1 MFDTNFFARRFEDW
15 SIDDIIE
22 KYFMKP
28 IMQNQGYQNPSQ
40 FMDEDIF
47 YINEIKKKFTPY
59 NKISM
64 GVLLEGSPGSQE
76 EKLLEIEKSNQL
88 LRQGA
93 KELQEDLVLYHSR
106 PVDAGAL
113 PTDANFHAGT
123 YQAALDRAA
132 IRYQGQSMYKMAA
145 ETFDNLNT
153 SINEELRN
161 ITLGEDYSTTVTAQF
176 GIGDNE
182 TSITAEIIWDA
193 DNESINIQ
201 LADDEGYLTRYPEY
215 SEGIS
220 LEEYGMSAE
229 DSLYDAVGDIAMEEY
244 ADIDEFVKNTPMGV
258 SDEFQWQRGYDLYEV
273 RLQKGANILNLN
285 QTIMVEQKGKEVP
298 LSGDRLQEA
307 VEKGLNQPGSDSVYQ
322 GIEAINIGDRRVEIP
337 DNASADE
344 ISELIFGE
352 YDAIAY
358 VNDIEDVGSISY
370 VIKPE
375 VAKVARQAS
384 NANRLFNMR
393 VAETFIKEN
402 PFLFTGSYMG
412 NDRKIRNILNIISD
426 TDRKGDMAALLNA
439 YNVAAQGRSPET
451 IGDAFD
457 EVQFIKNQLDKLTA
471 ADIAKEVNKVD
482 EIDTVEEAITKS
494 DGIDNLNK
502 SKEIINKNPR
512 IFSKILS
519 VLEKFD
525 VGDQVIQQVIKRA
538 LPRIGMSAATG
549 PAALAY
555 AAYEVS
561 LLVADAVNAT
571 YKAETTSE
579 GFWDNFGEISD
590 KYSIAY
596 KITKPAYDMLFDA
609 VKVDLEDDN
618 TLYSFSR

>member
-1 MFDTNFFARRFEDW
+1 
-15 SIDDIIE
+15 
-22 KYFMKP
+22 
-28 IMQNQGYQNPSQ
+28 
-40 FMDEDIF
+40 
-47 YINEIKKKFTPY
+47 
-59 NKISM
+59 
-64 GVLLEGSPGSQE
+64 
-76 EKLLEIEKSNQL
+76 
-88 LRQGA
+88 
-93 KELQEDLVLYHSR
+93 
-106 PVDAGAL
+106 
-113 PTDANFHAGT
+113 
-123 YQAALDRAA
+123 
-132 IRYQGQSMYKMAA
+132 MAA
-145 ETFDNLNT
+145 DTFDDLNFA
-153 SINEELRN
+153 INEELRN

-229 DSLYDAVGDIAMEEY
+229 NSLSDAVGDIAMEEY
-244 ADIDEFVKNTPMGV
+244 VDIDEFVKNTPMGV

-285 QTIMVEQKGKEVP
+285 QTIMVEQKGREVP
-298 LSGDRLQEA
+298 LSGDKLQEA

-358 VNDIEDVGSISY
+358 VNDIEDAGSISY
-370 VIKPE
+370 VVKPE

-451 IGDAFD
+451 IGDAYD
-457 EVQFIKNQLDKLTA
+457 EVQFIKNQLDTRG
-471 ADIAKEVNKVD
+471 DITRIIEDDFVGPSQLKPEIIEFSPSEKEGFQKAIGQANSYISNEVD
-482 EIDTVEEAITKS
+482 EVEDAITKS

-555 AAYEVS
+555 AAYEIS

-596 KITKPAYDMLFDA
+596 KITKPAYDMFFDA
-609 VKVDLEDDN
+609 LKVDLEDDN